1 MAIAH
6 MMGAFYNG
14 GGNPTPTMVE
24 LTAPETH
31 ANGSATMAELTAV
44 QQI

>member
-1 MAIAH
+1 

-31 ANGSATMAELTAV
+31 VNDSTTMAELAAV
-44 QQI
+44 RRI